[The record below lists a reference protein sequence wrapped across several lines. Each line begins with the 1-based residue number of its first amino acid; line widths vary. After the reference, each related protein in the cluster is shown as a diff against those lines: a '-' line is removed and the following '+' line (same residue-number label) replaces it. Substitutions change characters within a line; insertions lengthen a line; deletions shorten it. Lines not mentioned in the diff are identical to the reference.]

1 MNKTFS
7 HSIPSAFLLRFRLV
21 LISLILGCTCLF
33 VLLYS
38 NNVVRRETAR
48 RFHSE
53 GADLFSIIHRHGKS
67 GRGASQ
73 IRRLQPFLLNVLKRD
88 PSFIAGVTTESH
100 RLESVRYQGN
110 EIETAVIGVTA
121 GYRTVFNLTL
131 QQGRFI
137 SELDSTAAF
146 CVVGNR
152 LYKRWTQNTADS
164 LVGRSLQVGRQICRV
179 IGVLAPSPALSGT
192 YRLDDAVLLPYYT
205 MMQFSKEKE
214 FTKVTLAA
222 QPSRAI
228 AETADHIQTR
238 LTQLVGDISTY
249 EISNQV
255 LFAHRIAQSMR
266 FISIFAGGL
275 AGMALLFG
283 AWQLYL
289 ILILDKNIAGPANLD
304 KPAGRSM
311 VVRSLLIGA
320 MTSLGGVLI
329 GQGVVWIIGNL
340 NNWIWQLDP
349 APILLTVLI
358 GCALTGFIGW
368 RVQSTASAG

>member
-1 MNKTFS
+1 
-7 HSIPSAFLLRFRLV
+7 
-21 LISLILGCTCLF
+21 
-33 VLLYS
+33 
-38 NNVVRRETAR
+38 
-48 RFHSE
+48 
-53 GADLFSIIHRHGKS
+53 
-67 GRGASQ
+67 
-73 IRRLQPFLLNVLKRD
+73 
-88 PSFIAGVTTESH
+88 
-100 RLESVRYQGN
+100 
-110 EIETAVIGVTA
+110 
-121 GYRTVFNLTL
+121 
-131 QQGRFI
+131 
-137 SELDSTAAF
+137 
-146 CVVGNR
+146 
-152 LYKRWTQNTADS
+152 
-164 LVGRSLQVGRQICRV
+164 
-179 IGVLAPSPALSGT
+179 VLAPSPALSGT

-228 AETADHIQTR
+228 AETADYIQTK

-289 ILILDKNIAGPANLD
+289 ILILEKNTAGPVNVE
-304 KPAGRSM
+304 KPAGRSV

-320 MTSLGGVLI
+320 MTSLGGMLI
-329 GQGVVWIIGNL
+329 GQVVVWIIGNL

-368 RVQSTASAG
+368 RVQSTASSG